1 MSVFAS
7 SISSF
12 WRQLEDIGVDPVPLF
27 RKYGIDSSV
36 VFDPGSR
43 VSYAKLDQVMGE
55 AIEQSGDPFFS
66 LKEAEYLLP
75 SHLGPLGFAWL
86 ASTCL
91 RSAFQRVQRY
101 IKVLH
106 ENMQVTLRD
115 SEDALVVSFHLAA
128 PSVNLY
134 HRDIGYLAL
143 MTRMCRF
150 NYGDQWNPVR
160 VTVAHPAPP
169 DQSYFYSLFRCPV
182 DFSAEENSLHIDLQQ
197 ADKRLTGASK
207 QLAQLNDHIV
217 VKYLA
222 HLSRKDIVNRVKA
235 AILDGLGEGNATESF
250 IAQVMNTS
258 IRNLNRKLSNEG
270 TSFKSLLM
278 EIRRELAEQYISDST
293 LTLTEISFLL
303 GFSEVSSFSR
313 AYRRWEGQS
322 PSEARKSRQSM
333 VDR

>member
-12 WRQLEDIGVDPVPLF
+12 WRQLEDSGVDPVPLF
-27 RKYGIDSSV
+27 RKHGIESST
-36 VFDPGSR
+36 VFDQGSR
-43 VSYAKLDQVMGE
+43 VSYLKLDRVMAE
-55 AIEQSGDPFFS
+55 AVEQSGDPFFS

-75 SHLGPLGFAWL
+75 SHIGPLGFAWL
-86 ASTCL
+86 ASTSL

-115 SEDALVVSFHLAA
+115 SEDALVVSFYLDA
-128 PSVNLY
+128 PSVNQY
-134 HRDIGYLAL
+134 HRDVGYLAI

-150 NYGDQWNPVR
+150 NYGDQWNPSR
-160 VTVAHPAPP
+160 VTVAHPTPP

-182 DFSAEENSLHIDLQQ
+182 DFEAEENSLHIDLRH
-197 ADKRLTGASK
+197 ADKQLDGSNK
-207 QLAQLNDHIV
+207 QLAQVHDHIV
-217 VKYLA
+217 VRYLA
-222 HLSRKDIVNRVKA
+222 HLSRKDIVNRVKV
-235 AILDGLGEGNATESF
+235 AILDGLGEGAATEAF
-250 IAQVMNTS
+250 IAQAMNTS
-258 IRNLNRKLSNEG
+258 IRNLNRKLSKEG

-313 AYRRWEGQS
+313 AYRRWEGLS

-333 VDR
+333 VDM

>member
-12 WRQLEDIGVDPVPLF
+12 WRQLEDSGVDPVPLF
-27 RKYGIDSSV
+27 RKHGIESST
-36 VFDPGSR
+36 VFDQGSR
-43 VSYAKLDQVMGE
+43 VSYLKLDRVMAE
-55 AIEQSGDPFFS
+55 AVEQSGDPFFS

-75 SHLGPLGFAWL
+75 SHIGPLGFAWL
-86 ASTCL
+86 ASTSL

-101 IKVLH
+101 IDVLH
-106 ENMQVTLRD
+106 ENLQVTLRE
-115 SEDALVVSFHLAA
+115 SEDALVVSFYLDA

-134 HRDIGYLAL
+134 HRDIGYLAI

-150 NYGDQWNPVR
+150 NYGDQWNPSR
-160 VTVAHPAPP
+160 VTVAHPTPP

-182 DFSAEENSLHIDLQQ
+182 DFEAEENSLHIDLRH
-197 ADKRLTGASK
+197 ADKQLDGANK
-207 QLAQLNDHIV
+207 QLAQLHDHIV
-217 VKYLA
+217 VRYLA
-222 HLSRKDIVNRVKA
+222 HLSRNDIVNRVKA
-235 AILDGLGEGNATESF
+235 AILDGLGEGAATEAF
-250 IAQVMNTS
+250 IAQAMNTS
-258 IRNLNRKLSNEG
+258 IRNLNRKLSKEG

-313 AYRRWEGQS
+313 AYRRWEGLS

-333 VDR
+333 VDM

>member
-1 MSVFAS
+1 MSIFAS

-12 WRQLEDIGVDPVPLF
+12 WRQMEDCGIDPAPLF
-27 RKYGIDSSV
+27 RKHGIDSAT
-36 VFDPGSR
+36 VFDPDSR
-43 VSYAKLDQVMGE
+43 ISYIKLDRVMGE
-55 AIEQSGDPFFS
+55 AVEQSGDPFFS
-66 LKEAEYLLP
+66 LKEANYLLP

-86 ASTCL
+86 ASTSL
-91 RSAFQRVQRY
+91 RSGFQRVQRY

-115 SEDALVVSFHLAA
+115 SEDALVVSYNLDA
-128 PSVNLY
+128 PSVNSY
-134 HRDIGYLAL
+134 HRDIGYLAFN
-143 MTRMCRF
+143 TKMCRF
-150 NYGDQWNPVR
+150 NYGDQWNPLR
-160 VTVAHPAPP
+160 VTVAHPTPP

-182 DFSAEENSLHIDLQQ
+182 EFEAEENSLHIDLKQ

-207 QLAQLNDHIV
+207 HLAQLHDHIV
-217 VKYLA
+217 VRYLA

-235 AILDGLGEGNATESF
+235 AILDGLAEGAATESS
-250 IAQVMNTS
+250 IADAMHTS
-258 IRNLNRKLSNEG
+258 IRNLNRKLSNES
-270 TSFKSLLM
+270 TSFKTLLM

-322 PSEARKSRQSM
+322 PSEARKSRQ
-333 VDR
+333 

>member
-1 MSVFAS
+1 
-7 SISSF
+7 
-12 WRQLEDIGVDPVPLF
+12 
-27 RKYGIDSSV
+27 
-36 VFDPGSR
+36 
-43 VSYAKLDQVMGE
+43 MGE
-55 AIEQSGDPFFS
+55 AVEQSGDPFFS
-66 LKEAEYLLP
+66 LREADYLLP

-86 ASTCL
+86 ASTSL

-106 ENMQVTLRD
+106 ENMQVTMHD
-115 SEDALVVSFHLAA
+115 SEDALVVSFNLDA
-128 PSVNLY
+128 PSVNSY
-134 HRDIGYLAL
+134 HRDIGHLAI

-150 NYGDQWNPVR
+150 NYGDQWNPLR

-182 DFSAEENSLHIDLQQ
+182 DFGAEDNSLHIDLKQ

-207 QLAQLNDHIV
+207 QLAQLHDHIV

-235 AILDGLGEGNATESF
+235 AILDGLGDGAATESS
-250 IAQVMNTS
+250 IAQTMNTS
-258 IRNLNRKLSNEG
+258 IRNLNRKLNNEG
-270 TSFKSLLM
+270 TSFKTLLM
-278 EIRRELAEQYISDST
+278 EIRRELAEQYINDST

-322 PSEARKSRQSM
+322 PSEARKSRQ
-333 VDR
+333 

>member
-1 MSVFAS
+1 MSIFAS

-12 WRQLEDIGVDPVPLF
+12 WRLLEDSGIDPAPLF
-27 RKYGIDSSV
+27 KKHGIESSAV
-36 VFDPGSR
+36 IDPGAR
-43 VSYAKLDQVMGE
+43 ISYLKLDRVMAE
-55 AIEQSGDPFFS
+55 AVELSGDPFFS
-66 LKEAEYLLP
+66 LKEADYLLP

-86 ASTCL
+86 ASTSL

-101 IKVLH
+101 IKVLN
-106 ENMQVTLRD
+106 ENMRVTLRD
-115 SEDALVVSFHLAA
+115 SEDALVVSFHLDA

-134 HRDIGYLAL
+134 HRDIGYLAV

-160 VTVAHPAPP
+160 VTVAHPPPP

-182 DFSAEENSLHIDLQQ
+182 DFEAKENSLHIDPRQ
-197 ADKRLTGASK
+197 ADKQLTGSNK
-207 QLAQLNDHIV
+207 QMAQLNDHIV
-217 VKYLA
+217 VRYLA
-222 HLSRKDIVNRVKA
+222 HLSRNDIVNRVKA
-235 AILDGLGEGNATESF
+235 AILDSLGEGAATEST
-250 IAQVMNTS
+250 IADAMNTS
-258 IRNLNRKLSNEG
+258 IRNLNRKLSKEG

-278 EIRRELAEQYISDST
+278 EIRRELAGQYINDST

-322 PSEARKSRQSM
+322 PSEARKSRS
-333 VDR
+333 

>member
-1 MSVFAS
+1 MSIFAS

-12 WRQLEDIGVDPVPLF
+12 WRQMEDSGIDPAPLF
-27 RKYGIDSSV
+27 RKHGIESTA

-43 VSYAKLDQVMGE
+43 ISYLKLDRVMGE
-55 AIEQSGDPFFS
+55 AVEQSGDPFFS
-66 LKEAEYLLP
+66 LKEAKYLLP

-86 ASTCL
+86 ASTSL

-106 ENMQVTLRD
+106 ENMQVTMHD
-115 SEDALVVSFHLAA
+115 SEDALVVSFNLDA
-128 PSVNLY
+128 PSVNAY
-134 HRDIGYLAL
+134 HRDIGHLAI

-150 NYGDQWNPVR
+150 NYGNQWNPLR

-182 DFSAEENSLHIDLQQ
+182 DFGAEENSLHIDLKQ

-207 QLAQLNDHIV
+207 QLAQLHDHIV

-222 HLSRKDIVNRVKA
+222 HLSRKDIINRVKA
-235 AILDGLGEGNATESF
+235 AILDGLGEGNATESS
-250 IAQVMNTS
+250 IANAMNTS

-270 TSFKSLLM
+270 TSFKTLLM
-278 EIRRELAEQYISDST
+278 EIRRELAEQYINDST

-322 PSEARKSRQSM
+322 PSEARKSRQ
-333 VDR
+333 

>member
-1 MSVFAS
+1 MSIFAS

-12 WRQLEDIGVDPVPLF
+12 WRQMEDIGIDPAPLF
-27 RKYGIDSSV
+27 RKHGIESTA

-43 VSYAKLDQVMGE
+43 ISYLKLDRVMGE
-55 AIEQSGDPFFS
+55 AVEQSGDPFFS
-66 LKEAEYLLP
+66 LKEADYLLP

-86 ASTCL
+86 ASTSL

-106 ENMQVTLRD
+106 ENMQVTMHD
-115 SEDALVVSFHLAA
+115 SEDALVVSFNLDA
-128 PSVNLY
+128 PSVNAY
-134 HRDIGYLAL
+134 HRDIGHLAI

-150 NYGDQWNPVR
+150 NYGNQWNPSR

-182 DFSAEENSLHIDLQQ
+182 DFGAEENSLHIDLKQ

-207 QLAQLNDHIV
+207 QLAQLHDHIV

-235 AILDGLGEGNATESF
+235 AILDGLGEGAATESS
-250 IAQVMNTS
+250 IAQTVNTS
-258 IRNLNRKLSNEG
+258 IRNLNRKLNNEG
-270 TSFKSLLM
+270 TSYKTLLV
-278 EIRRELAEQYISDST
+278 ETRRELAEQYINDST

-322 PSEARKSRQSM
+322 PSEARKSRQ
-333 VDR
+333 

>member
-1 MSVFAS
+1 M
-7 SISSF
+7 
-12 WRQLEDIGVDPVPLF
+12 EDIGIDPAPLF
-27 RKYGIDSSV
+27 RKHGIESTA

-43 VSYAKLDQVMGE
+43 ISYLKLDRVMGE
-55 AIEQSGDPFFS
+55 AVEQSGDPFFS
-66 LKEAEYLLP
+66 LKEADYLLP

-86 ASTCL
+86 ASTSL

-106 ENMQVTLRD
+106 ENMQVTMHD
-115 SEDALVVSFHLAA
+115 SEDALVVSFNLDA
-128 PSVNLY
+128 PSVNAY
-134 HRDIGYLAL
+134 HRDIGHLAI

-150 NYGDQWNPVR
+150 NYGNQWNPSR

-182 DFSAEENSLHIDLQQ
+182 DFGAEENSLHIDLKQ

-207 QLAQLNDHIV
+207 QLAQLHDHIV

-235 AILDGLGEGNATESF
+235 AILDGLGEGAATESS
-250 IAQVMNTS
+250 IAQTVNTS
-258 IRNLNRKLSNEG
+258 IRNLNRKLNNEG
-270 TSFKSLLM
+270 TSYKTLLV
-278 EIRRELAEQYISDST
+278 ETRRELAEQYINDST

-322 PSEARKSRQSM
+322 PSEARKSRQ
-333 VDR
+333 

>member
-1 MSVFAS
+1 LSIFAS

-12 WRQLEDIGVDPVPLF
+12 WQQMEDCGIDPAPLF
-27 RKYGIDSSV
+27 RKHGIESTA

-43 VSYAKLDQVMGE
+43 ISYLKLDRVMGE
-55 AIEQSGDPFFS
+55 AVELSGDPFFS
-66 LKEAEYLLP
+66 LKEAKYLLP

-86 ASTCL
+86 ASTSL

-106 ENMQVTLRD
+106 ENLQVTLHD
-115 SEDALVVSFHLAA
+115 SEDALVVSFNLDA

-134 HRDIGYLAL
+134 QRDIGYLAII
-143 MTRMCRF
+143 TRMCRF
-150 NYGDQWNPVR
+150 NYGDQWHPLR
-160 VTVAHPAPP
+160 VTVAHPTPP
-169 DQSYFYSLFRCPV
+169 DQSYFYTLFRCPV
-182 DFSAEENSLHIDLQQ
+182 DFEAEENCLHIDLKQ

-217 VKYLA
+217 VRYLA
-222 HLSRKDIVNRVKA
+222 HLSRNDVVNRVKA
-235 AILDGLGEGNATESF
+235 TILDGLGEGAATESSV
-250 IAQVMNTS
+250 AQTMNTS
-258 IRNLNRKLSNEG
+258 IRNLNRKLSNED
-270 TSFKSLLM
+270 TSFKALLM
-278 EIRRELAEQYISDST
+278 EIRRELAEQYINDST

-322 PSEARKSRQSM
+322 PSEARKSRQ
-333 VDR
+333 

>member
-1 MSVFAS
+1 MSIFAS

-12 WRQLEDIGVDPVPLF
+12 WRQLEDSGIDPAPLF
-27 RKYGIDSSV
+27 RKHGIESTA

-43 VSYAKLDQVMGE
+43 ISYLKLDRVLGE
-55 AIEQSGDPFFS
+55 AVEQSGDPFFS
-66 LKEAEYLLP
+66 LKEADYLLP

-86 ASTCL
+86 ASTSL

-106 ENMQVTLRD
+106 ENMQVTLHD
-115 SEDALVVSFHLAA
+115 SEDALVVSFNLDA

-134 HRDIGYLAL
+134 HRDIGYLAI

-150 NYGDQWNPVR
+150 NYGDQWNPLR

-182 DFSAEENSLHIDLQQ
+182 DFEAEENCLHIDLNQ

-217 VKYLA
+217 VRYLA
-222 HLSRKDIVNRVKA
+222 HLSRNDVVNRVKA
-235 AILDGLGEGNATESF
+235 AILDDLGEGAATESS
-250 IAQVMNTS
+250 IAQTMNTS

-270 TSFKSLLM
+270 TSFKTLLM
-278 EIRRELAEQYISDST
+278 ETRRELAEQYINDST

-322 PSEARKSRQSM
+322 PSEARKSRQ
-333 VDR
+333 

>member
-1 MSVFAS
+1 M
-7 SISSF
+7 
-12 WRQLEDIGVDPVPLF
+12 EDSGIDPAPLF
-27 RKYGIDSSV
+27 RKHGIESTA

-43 VSYAKLDQVMGE
+43 ISYLKLDRVMGE
-55 AIEQSGDPFFS
+55 AVEQSGDPFFS
-66 LKEAEYLLP
+66 LKEADYLLP

-86 ASTCL
+86 ASTSL

-106 ENMQVTLRD
+106 ENMQVTMHD
-115 SEDALVVSFHLAA
+115 SEDALVVSFNLDA
-128 PSVNLY
+128 PSVNAY
-134 HRDIGYLAL
+134 HRDIGHLAI

-150 NYGDQWNPVR
+150 NYGNQWNPLR

-182 DFSAEENSLHIDLQQ
+182 DFEAEENSLHIDLKQ

-207 QLAQLNDHIV
+207 QLAQLHDHIV

-235 AILDGLGEGNATESF
+235 AILDGLGDGAATESS
-250 IAQVMNTS
+250 IAQTVNTS
-258 IRNLNRKLSNEG
+258 IRNLNRKLSKLVE
-270 TSFKSLLM
+270 T
-278 EIRRELAEQYISDST
+278 RRELAEQYINDST

-322 PSEARKSRQSM
+322 PSEARKSRQ
-333 VDR
+333 

>member
-12 WRQLEDIGVDPVPLF
+12 WRQLEDSGVDPVPLF
-27 RKYGIDSSV
+27 RKHGIESST
-36 VFDPGSR
+36 VFDQDSR
-43 VSYAKLDQVMGE
+43 ISYLKLDRVMAE
-55 AIEQSGDPFFS
+55 AVEQSGDPFFS

-75 SHLGPLGFAWL
+75 SHIGPLGFAWL
-86 ASTCL
+86 ASTSL

-106 ENMQVTLRD
+106 EDMQVTLRD
-115 SEDALVVSFHLAA
+115 SEDTLVVSFYLDA

-134 HRDIGYLAL
+134 HRDIGHLAI

-150 NYGDQWNPVR
+150 NYGDQWNPSR
-160 VTVAHPAPP
+160 VTVAHPTPP

-182 DFSAEENSLHIDLQQ
+182 DFEAEENSLHIDLRH
-197 ADKRLTGASK
+197 ADKQLDGSNK
-207 QLAQLNDHIV
+207 QLAQLHDHIV
-217 VKYLA
+217 VRYLA
-222 HLSRKDIVNRVKA
+222 HLSRKDIVNRVKV
-235 AILDGLGEGNATESF
+235 AILDGLGEGAATEAF
-250 IAQVMNTS
+250 IAQAMNTS
-258 IRNLNRKLSNEG
+258 IRNLNRKLSKEG

-313 AYRRWEGQS
+313 AYRRWEGLS

-333 VDR
+333 VDM

>member
-12 WRQLEDIGVDPVPLF
+12 WRQLEDSGVDPVPLF
-27 RKYGIDSSV
+27 RKHGIESST
-36 VFDPGSR
+36 VFDQGSR
-43 VSYAKLDQVMGE
+43 VSYLKLDRVMAE
-55 AIEQSGDPFFS
+55 AVEQSGDPFFS

-75 SHLGPLGFAWL
+75 SHIGPLGFAWL
-86 ASTCL
+86 ASTSL

-115 SEDALVVSFHLAA
+115 SEDALVVSFYLDA
-128 PSVNLY
+128 PSVNQY
-134 HRDIGYLAL
+134 HRDVGYLAI

-150 NYGDQWNPVR
+150 NYGDQWNPSR
-160 VTVAHPAPP
+160 VTVAHPTPP

-182 DFSAEENSLHIDLQQ
+182 DFEAEENSLHIDLRH
-197 ADKRLTGASK
+197 ADKQLDGSNK
-207 QLAQLNDHIV
+207 QLAQVHDHIV
-217 VKYLA
+217 VRYLA

-235 AILDGLGEGNATESF
+235 AILDGLGEGAATEAF
-250 IAQVMNTS
+250 IAQTMNTS
-258 IRNLNRKLSNEG
+258 IRNLNRKLSKEG

-313 AYRRWEGQS
+313 AYRRWEGLS

-333 VDR
+333 VDM

>member
-12 WRQLEDIGVDPVPLF
+12 WRQLEDSGIDPTPLF
-27 RKYGIDSSV
+27 RKHGIESST

-43 VSYAKLDQVMGE
+43 ISYLKLDRVMAE
-55 AIEQSGDPFFS
+55 AVEQSGDPFFS
-66 LKEAEYLLP
+66 LKEAKYLLP

-86 ASTCL
+86 ASTSL

-115 SEDALVVSFHLAA
+115 SEDALEVTFNLDA
-128 PSVNLY
+128 PSANLY
-134 HRDIGYLAL
+134 HRDCGYLAII
-143 MTRMCRF
+143 TRMCRF
-150 NYGDQWNPVR
+150 NYGDQWNPLR
-160 VTVAHPAPP
+160 VTVAHPTPP

-182 DFSAEENSLHIDLQQ
+182 DFEAAENSLHIDLKQ
-197 ADKRLTGASK
+197 ADKQLTGSNK
-207 QLAQLNDHIV
+207 QMAQLNDHIV
-217 VKYLA
+217 VRYLA
-222 HLSRKDIVNRVKA
+222 HLSRNDIVNRVKA
-235 AILDGLGEGNATESF
+235 AILDGLGEGAATESS
-250 IAQVMNTS
+250 IANVMNTS

-270 TSFKSLLM
+270 TSFKTLLM

-322 PSEARKSRQSM
+322 PSEARKSRKLLADS
-333 VDR
+333 

>member
-1 MSVFAS
+1 MSIFAS

-12 WRQLEDIGVDPVPLF
+12 WRQLEDCGIDPAPLF
-27 RKYGIDSSV
+27 RKHGIESST
-36 VFDPGSR
+36 VFDPDSR
-43 VSYAKLDQVMGE
+43 ISYLKLDRVMAE
-55 AIEQSGDPFFS
+55 AVEQSGDPFFS
-66 LKEAEYLLP
+66 LKEAKYLLP

-86 ASTCL
+86 ASTSL

-106 ENMQVTLRD
+106 ESMQLTLSD
-115 SEDALVVSFHLAA
+115 SEEALVVSFNLDA
-128 PSVNLY
+128 PSANLY
-134 HRDIGYLAL
+134 HRDIGHLAI

-150 NYGDQWNPVR
+150 NYGDQWNPLR
-160 VTVAHPAPP
+160 VTVAHPPPP

-182 DFSAEENSLHIDLQQ
+182 DFDAEENSLHIDLKQ
-197 ADKRLTGASK
+197 ADKQLTGSNK
-207 QLAQLNDHIV
+207 QLAQLHDHIV
-217 VKYLA
+217 VRYLA

-235 AILDGLGEGNATESF
+235 AILDGLGEGAATESS
-250 IAQVMNTS
+250 IADVMNTS

-270 TSFKSLLM
+270 ASFKTLLM
-278 EIRRELAEQYISDST
+278 EIRRELAGQYISDST

-322 PSEARKSRQSM
+322 PSEARKSRQ
-333 VDR
+333 

>member
-1 MSVFAS
+1 MSIFAS

-12 WRQLEDIGVDPVPLF
+12 WRQLEDSGVDPAPLF
-27 RKYGIDSSV
+27 RKHGIDSST
-36 VFDPGSR
+36 VFDPGAR
-43 VSYAKLDQVMGE
+43 ISYVKLDRVM
-55 AIEQSGDPFFS
+55 ADAVEQSGDPFFS
-66 LKEAEYLLP
+66 LREAAYLLP

-106 ENMQVTLRD
+106 ENMQVTMSD
-115 SEDALVVSFHLAA
+115 SEDALVVTFDLDA
-128 PSVNLY
+128 PSANLY
-134 HRDIGYLAL
+134 QRDIGYLAI

-150 NYGDQWNPVR
+150 NYGDQWNPAR
-160 VTVAHPAPP
+160 VTVSHPAPP

-182 DFSAEENSLHIDLQQ
+182 DFEAENNSLHIDLRH
-197 ADKRLTGASK
+197 ADKQLTGANK

-217 VKYLA
+217 VRYLA

-235 AILDGLGEGNATESF
+235 AILDSLGEGSATESF
-250 IAQVMNTS
+250 IAQEMNTS

-270 TSFKSLLM
+270 TNFKSLLM

-322 PSEARKSRQSM
+322 PSEARKSRQLTADM
-333 VDR
+333 

>member
-1 MSVFAS
+1 
-7 SISSF
+7 
-12 WRQLEDIGVDPVPLF
+12 
-27 RKYGIDSSV
+27 
-36 VFDPGSR
+36 
-43 VSYAKLDQVMGE
+43 MGE
-55 AIEQSGDPFFS
+55 AVEQSGDPFFS
-66 LKEAEYLLP
+66 LKEADYLLP

-86 ASTCL
+86 ASTSL

-106 ENMQVTLRD
+106 ENMQVTMHD
-115 SEDALVVSFHLAA
+115 SEDALVVSFNLDA
-128 PSVNLY
+128 PSVNSY
-134 HRDIGYLAL
+134 HRDIGHLAI

-150 NYGDQWNPVR
+150 NYGNQWNPLR

-182 DFSAEENSLHIDLQQ
+182 DFGAEENSLHIDLKQ

-207 QLAQLNDHIV
+207 QLAQLHDHIV

-235 AILDGLGEGNATESF
+235 AILDGLGEGAATESS
-250 IAQVMNTS
+250 IAQTVNTS
-258 IRNLNRKLSNEG
+258 IRNLNRKLNNEG
-270 TSFKSLLM
+270 TSYKTLLV
-278 EIRRELAEQYISDST
+278 ETRRELAEQYINDST

-322 PSEARKSRQSM
+322 PSEARKSRQ
-333 VDR
+333 